1 MGRRFFRH
9 GELPLVLLA
18 LLSERRMNAYE
29 LMAELG
35 RLFAPTYRPSPGS
48 IYPAV
53 EALET
58 EGLIRSVGDDSRTTY
73 EPTAAGTEALDK
85 RRATLAEF
93 ELRTGVR
100 VGGRPSVDAALDRF
114 NAEVNAIAAYVEPDA
129 LEALLEE
136 AVALIRRRTPSQ
148 QEDQGGIER

>member
-18 LLSERRMNAYE
+18 LLSERRMNPYE

-53 EALET
+53 DALEA
-58 EGLIRSVGDDSRTTY
+58 EGLIRSVGDESRTAY
-73 EPTAAGTEALDK
+73 EPTAAGNEALDK

-100 VGGRPSVDAALDRF
+100 VSGRPSVNAALALF
-114 NAEVNAIAAYVEPDA
+114 NAEVNALAAYLEPDV

-136 AVALIRRRTPSQ
+136 AMTVIRRRTSANAKS
-148 QEDQGGIER
+148 EGGMNR

>member
-53 EALET
+53 EALEA
-58 EGLIRSVGDDSRTTY
+58 EGLIRPIGDGSRTTY
-73 EPTAAGTEALDK
+73 EPTTAGTEALEK

-100 VGGRPSVDAALDRF
+100 VGGRPSVDAALARF
-114 NAEVNAIAAYVEPDA
+114 NAEVNAVAAYVEPDV

-136 AVALIRRRTPSQ
+136 AIALIRRRKESQ
-148 QEDQGGIER
+148 QEERGGIER

>member
-18 LLSERRMNAYE
+18 LLSERRMNPYE
-29 LMAELG
+29 LMTELG

-53 EALET
+53 EALEA
-58 EGLIRSVGDDSRTTY
+58 EGLIRSLGDGSRTTY
-73 EPTAAGTEALDK
+73 EPTAAGSDALDK
-85 RRATLAEF
+85 RQATLAEF

-100 VGGRPSVDAALDRF
+100 VSGRPSVDAALARF
-114 NAEVNAIAAYVEPDA
+114 NAEVNSIAAYLEPDV
-129 LEALLEE
+129 LEALLGE

-148 QEDQGGIER
+148 HEDRGGIER

>member
-18 LLSERRMNAYE
+18 LLSERRMNPYE

-53 EALET
+53 EALEA
-58 EGLIRSVGDDSRTTY
+58 EGLIRAVGDGSRTTY
-73 EPTAAGTEALDK
+73 EPTADGREALDK
-85 RRATLAEF
+85 RRPTLAQF

-100 VGGRPSVDAALDRF
+100 VSGRPSVDAALARF
-114 NAEVNAIAAYVEPDA
+114 NAEVNAIAAYVEPDE

-136 AVALIRRRTPSQ
+136 AMTLIRRHTPASRNT
-148 QEDQGGIER
+148 EEEMKR